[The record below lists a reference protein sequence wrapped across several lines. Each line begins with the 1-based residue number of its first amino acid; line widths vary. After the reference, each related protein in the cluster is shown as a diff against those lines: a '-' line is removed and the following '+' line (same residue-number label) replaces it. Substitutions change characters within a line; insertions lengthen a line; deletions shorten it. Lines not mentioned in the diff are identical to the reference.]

1 MIKITKGV
9 YGYVTK
15 NGVVKPK
22 TPQDEPFELTAGKEA
37 RLVGLGV
44 AEYVGGAT
52 PAENAE
58 EPETDAELPELPELP
73 EGVTGI
79 PEYNADMKAD
89 ELRTIAKEMG
99 LTFKPGT
106 TKAKMVEEMDAY
118 IAEHS
123 VDGYDADTGE
133 LIADEDAPAF
143 DPAEAV
149 EA

>member
-15 NGVVKPK
+15 NGAVKPK
-22 TPQDEPFELTAGKEA
+22 TPQDEPFELTPEKEA

-44 AEYVGGAT
+44 AEYVGGASPA
-52 PAENAE
+52 PAESAE
-58 EPETDAELPELPELP
+58 EPETGAELPELP

-89 ELRTIAKEMG
+89 ELRAIAKEMG

-123 VDGYDADTGE
+123 VAGYDADTGE
-133 LIADEDAPAF
+133 LITDEDAPAF